1 MNKITQGAM
10 ANKNGR
16 TVENM
21 MIPLFEAS
29 GFKVVKHKEINS
41 NIGDRYVIKNAPYTS
56 IYNHKAKTEF
66 VIVNGERRIRIESKY
81 QSVAGSV
88 DEKFPY
94 MMYNAIYT
102 YPEKEVIFVI
112 DGGGCKVGAKEWL
125 QNQIKSYSGEKIIKL
140 MDLKE
145 FVNWFNH
152 EF

>member
-1 MNKITQGAM
+1 MNKISQGAM

-16 TVENM
+16 VVENM

-29 GFKVVKHKEINS
+29 GFQVVNHKDVSS
-41 NIGDRYVIKNAPYTS
+41 NIGDRYVIKNATYTS

-66 VIVNGERRIRIESKY
+66 VIVNGNRRIRIESKY
-81 QSVAGSV
+81 QSALGSV

-94 MMYNAIYT
+94 MFLNAISA
-102 YPEKEVIFVI
+102 YPENEVIFVV

-125 QNQIKSYSGEKIIKL
+125 RNQIYSYNGEKSIKL